1 VAAQLVRTEVKDQE
15 RKREVKLE
23 NLHRA
28 PRWKTLLAFAII
40 YFVWGATFFAI
51 RVGVREVPPLLFCA
65 MRFVAAGL
73 LVYLWAIAQKRRQPT
88 ARQWLS
94 AFLLAFL
101 IFVVD
106 YGFLFW
112 AEQRVPSGIAAVIL
126 ATIPAFMALSEILIL
141 RTQRLTARLSLGLLA
156 GIAGV
161 AVLMSRAI
169 DLGKFGKLGGA
180 PINTAGAVGLII
192 GAISWSIASALA
204 RKLPLPS
211 SKVMSSGAQML
222 AGGVMLMAVSAAR
235 GEWRGFHLLSV
246 SGAAWIALVYL
257 VFAGSIA
264 GFTAYVWLL
273 HHESPTKIGTYAYV
287 NPVVAVVIG
296 YFLGGEPLGARTVL
310 GGLFVVA
317 SVVTITS
324 MRAKTP
330 TRAESPAV
338 VEAAE

>member
-1 VAAQLVRTEVKDQE
+1 MATGLIATDTKP
-15 RKREVKLE
+15 
-23 NLHRA
+23 A
-28 PRWKTLLAFAII
+28 RWKVLLAFAII

-51 RVGVREVPPLLFCA
+51 RVGVREVPPLLYCA

-73 LVYLWAIAQKRRQPT
+73 LVFLWAVTQKEKLPSV
-88 ARQWLS
+88 RQWLS

-126 ATIPAFMALSEILIL
+126 ATIPAFMALAEILIL
-141 RTQRLTARLSLGLLA
+141 RTQRLTARLALALVA

-161 AVLMSRAI
+161 AVLMIRTM
-169 DLGKFGKLGGA
+169 DLGGA
-180 PINTAGAVGLII
+180 AIDTAGAAGLIV

-204 RKLPLPS
+204 RKLPLPA

-222 AGGVMLMAVSAAR
+222 AGGVMLLVVSAAR
-235 GEWRGFHLLSV
+235 GEWRGFHLSAV

-273 HHESPTKIGTYAYV
+273 HHESPTRVGTYAYV

-296 YFLGGEPLGARTVL
+296 YLIGGEPLGARTVV
-310 GGLFVVA
+310 GGVCVLA

-324 MRAKTP
+324 MKRQTP
-330 TRAESPAV
+330 VVAED
-338 VEAAE
+338 AE

>member
-1 VAAQLVRTEVKDQE
+1 MEDT
-15 RKREVKLE
+15 
-23 NLHRA
+23 HHA
-28 PRWKTLLAFAII
+28 PKWKTLLAFGII

-73 LVYLWAIAQKRRQPT
+73 LVYLWATAKKEQQPT

-126 ATIPAFMALSEILIL
+126 ATIPAFMALSEIIIL
-141 RTQRLTARLSLGLLA
+141 RTQRLTARLSVALLA

-161 AVLMSRAI
+161 AVLMSHSI
-169 DLGKFGKLGGA
+169 DLGKLGKLGGT
-180 PINTAGAVGLII
+180 PIDTAGAVGLII

-222 AGGVMLMAVSAAR
+222 AGGAMLVAVSAAR
-235 GEWRGFHLLSV
+235 GEWHGFDLLAI
-246 SGAAWIALVYL
+246 SGTAWIALVYL

-273 HHESPTKIGTYAYV
+273 HRESPTKVGTYAYV
-287 NPVVAVVIG
+287 NPVVAVIIG

-310 GGLFVVA
+310 GGMFVLA

-324 MRAKTP
+324 MRTKTP
-330 TRAESPAV
+330 AVAED
-338 VEAAE
+338 AE

>member
-1 VAAQLVRTEVKDQE
+1 MEDTHHV
-15 RKREVKLE
+15 
-23 NLHRA
+23 
-28 PRWKTLLAFAII
+28 PRWKTLLAFGII

-73 LVYLWAIAQKRRQPT
+73 LVYLWATAKKEQQPT

-126 ATIPAFMALSEILIL
+126 ATIPAFMALSEIIIL
-141 RTQRLTARLSLGLLA
+141 RTQRLTARLSVALLA

-161 AVLMSRAI
+161 AVLMSHSI
-169 DLGKFGKLGGA
+169 DLGKLGKLGGT
-180 PINTAGAVGLII
+180 PIDTAGAVGLII

-222 AGGVMLMAVSAAR
+222 AGGAMLVAVSAAR
-235 GEWRGFHLLSV
+235 GEWHGFDLLAI
-246 SGAAWIALVYL
+246 SGTAWIALVYL

-273 HHESPTKIGTYAYV
+273 HHESPTKVGTYAYV
-287 NPVVAVVIG
+287 NPVVAVIIG

-310 GGLFVVA
+310 GGMFVLA

-324 MRAKTP
+324 MRTKTP
-330 TRAESPAV
+330 AVAED
-338 VEAAE
+338 AE

>member
-1 VAAQLVRTEVKDQE
+1 MPMSAETKPA
-15 RKREVKLE
+15 
-23 NLHRA
+23 
-28 PRWKTLLAFAII
+28 RWKTLVAFGII
-40 YFVWGATFFAI
+40 YFVWGSTFYAI
-51 RVGVREVPPLLFCA
+51 RIGVHQVPPLLYA
-65 MRFVAAGL
+65 ALRFIAAGL
-73 LVYLWAIAQKRRQPT
+73 LVYLWATARKEKQPSP
-88 ARQWLS
+88 RQWLS
-94 AFLLAFL
+94 VFLIAFL

-141 RTQRLTARLSLGLLA
+141 RTQRLTARLSLALLA

-161 AVLMSRAI
+161 AVLMSHTVV
-169 DLGKFGKLGGA
+169 LGGE
-180 PINTAGAVGLII
+180 PIDTFGAAGLIV

-204 RKLPLPS
+204 RKLPLPA

-222 AGGVMLMAVSAAR
+222 AGGAMLLAVSAAR
-235 GEWRGFHLLSV
+235 GEWRGFDLLAV
-246 SGAAWIALVYL
+246 SGSAWIALVYL

-273 HHESPTKIGTYAYV
+273 HHESPTKVGTYAYV
-287 NPVVAVVIG
+287 NPVVAVIIG

-310 GGLFVVA
+310 GGVFVLA

-324 MRAKTP
+324 MRTKA
-330 TRAESPAV
+330 PAV
-338 VEAAE
+338 AEDAE

>member
-1 VAAQLVRTEVKDQE
+1 MEDTHHV
-15 RKREVKLE
+15 
-23 NLHRA
+23 
-28 PRWKTLLAFAII
+28 PRWKTLLAFGII

-73 LVYLWAIAQKRRQPT
+73 LVYLWATAKKEQQPT

-126 ATIPAFMALSEILIL
+126 ATIPAFMALSEIIIL
-141 RTQRLTARLSLGLLA
+141 RTQRLTARLSVALLA

-161 AVLMSRAI
+161 AVLMSHSI
-169 DLGKFGKLGGA
+169 DLGKLGKLGGT
-180 PINTAGAVGLII
+180 PIDTAGAVGLII

-222 AGGVMLMAVSAAR
+222 AGGAMLVAVSAAR
-235 GEWRGFHLLSV
+235 GEWRGFNLLAI
-246 SGAAWIALVYL
+246 SGTAWIALVYL

-273 HHESPTKIGTYAYV
+273 HRESPTKVGTYAYV
-287 NPVVAVVIG
+287 NPVVAVIIG

-310 GGLFVVA
+310 GGMFVLA

-324 MRAKTP
+324 MRTKTP
-330 TRAESPAV
+330 AVAED
-338 VEAAE
+338 AE

>member
-1 VAAQLVRTEVKDQE
+1 MEDTHHV
-15 RKREVKLE
+15 
-23 NLHRA
+23 
-28 PRWKTLLAFAII
+28 PRWKTLLAFGII

-73 LVYLWAIAQKRRQPT
+73 LVYLWASAKKEQQPT
-88 ARQWLS
+88 AREWLS

-126 ATIPAFMALSEILIL
+126 ATIPAFMALSEIIIL
-141 RTQRLTARLSLGLLA
+141 RTQRLTARLSVALLA

-161 AVLMSRAI
+161 AVLMSHSI
-169 DLGKFGKLGGA
+169 DLGKLGKLGGT
-180 PINTAGAVGLII
+180 PIDTAGAVGLII

-222 AGGVMLMAVSAAR
+222 AGGAMLVAVSAAR
-235 GEWRGFHLLSV
+235 GEWHGFDLLAI
-246 SGAAWIALVYL
+246 SGTAWIALVYL

-273 HHESPTKIGTYAYV
+273 HRESPTKVGTYAYV
-287 NPVVAVVIG
+287 NPVVAVIIG

-310 GGLFVVA
+310 GGMFVLA

-324 MRAKTP
+324 MRTKTP
-330 TRAESPAV
+330 AVAED
-338 VEAAE
+338 AE

>member
-1 VAAQLVRTEVKDQE
+1 MEDTQY
-15 RKREVKLE
+15 
-23 NLHRA
+23 A
-28 PRWKTLLAFAII
+28 PRWKTLLAFGII
-40 YFVWGATFFAI
+40 YFVWGSTFFAI
-51 RVGVREVPPLLFCA
+51 RVGVHEVPPLLFAA

-73 LVYLWAIAQKRRQPT
+73 LVYLWAAAKKEQQPT

-94 AFLLAFL
+94 VFLLAFL

-126 ATIPAFMALSEILIL
+126 ATIPAFMALSEIIIL
-141 RTQRLTARLSLGLLA
+141 RTQRLTARLSVALLA
-156 GIAGV
+156 GFAGV
-161 AVLMSRAI
+161 AVLMTPSI
-169 DLGKFGKLGGA
+169 GKLGGA
-180 PINTAGAVGLII
+180 AIDRAGAVGLIV
-192 GAISWSIASALA
+192 GAIGWSIASALA

-222 AGGVMLMAVSAAR
+222 AGGAMLVAISAAR
-235 GEWRGFHLLSV
+235 GEWRGFNLLAISNT
-246 SGAAWIALVYL
+246 AWIALVYL

-273 HHESPTKIGTYAYV
+273 HRESPTKVGTYAYV
-287 NPVVAVVIG
+287 NPVVAVIIG

-310 GGLFVVA
+310 GGIFVLA

-324 MRAKTP
+324 MRTKTP
-330 TRAESPAV
+330 AVAED
-338 VEAAE
+338 AE

>member
-1 VAAQLVRTEVKDQE
+1 MEDT
-15 RKREVKLE
+15 
-23 NLHRA
+23 HHA
-28 PRWKTLLAFAII
+28 PKWKTLLAFGII

-73 LVYLWAIAQKRRQPT
+73 LVYLWATAKKEQQPT

-126 ATIPAFMALSEILIL
+126 ATIPAFMALSEIIIL
-141 RTQRLTARLSLGLLA
+141 RTQRLTARLSVALLA

-161 AVLMSRAI
+161 AVLMSHSI
-169 DLGKFGKLGGA
+169 DLGKLGKLGGT
-180 PINTAGAVGLII
+180 PIDTAGAVGLII

-222 AGGVMLMAVSAAR
+222 AGGAMLVAVSAAR
-235 GEWRGFHLLSV
+235 GEWHGFDLLAI
-246 SGAAWIALVYL
+246 SGTAWIALVYL

-273 HHESPTKIGTYAYV
+273 HRESPTKVGTYAYV
-287 NPVVAVVIG
+287 NPVVAVIIG

-310 GGLFVVA
+310 GGVFVLA

-330 TRAESPAV
+330 AVAED
-338 VEAAE
+338 AE

>member
-1 VAAQLVRTEVKDQE
+1 M
-15 RKREVKLE
+15 E
-23 NLHRA
+23 NTHYA
-28 PRWKTLLAFAII
+28 PKWKTLLAFGII

-73 LVYLWAIAQKRRQPT
+73 LVYLWATAKKEQQPT

-126 ATIPAFMALSEILIL
+126 ATIPAFMALSEIVIL
-141 RTQRLTARLSLGLLA
+141 RTQRLTARLSAALLA

-161 AVLMSRAI
+161 AVLMSRSI
-169 DLGKFGKLGGA
+169 DLGKLGKLSGA
-180 PINTAGAVGLII
+180 PIDTAGAVGLII

-204 RKLPLPS
+204 RKLPLPA

-222 AGGVMLMAVSAAR
+222 AGGAMLLAVSAAR
-235 GEWRGFHLLSV
+235 GEWQGFDLRAV
-246 SGAAWIALVYL
+246 SGTAWIALVYL

-273 HHESPTKIGTYAYV
+273 HHESPTKVGTYAYA
-287 NPVVAVVIG
+287 NPVVAVIIG
-296 YFLGGEPLGARTVL
+296 YFLGGEPLGVRTVL
-310 GGLFVVA
+310 GGMFVLA
-317 SVVTITS
+317 SVVTITG

-330 TRAESPAV
+330 VVAEDAK
-338 VEAAE
+338 

>member
-1 VAAQLVRTEVKDQE
+1 MDNTRY
-15 RKREVKLE
+15 
-23 NLHRA
+23 A
-28 PRWKTLLAFAII
+28 PRWKTLLAFGII

-73 LVYLWAIAQKRRQPT
+73 LVYLWATAKKEQQPT

-112 AEQRVPSGIAAVIL
+112 AEQRVPSGVAAVIL
-126 ATIPAFMALSEILIL
+126 ATIPAFMALSEIVIL
-141 RTQRLTARLSLGLLA
+141 RTQRLTARLSVALLA

-161 AVLMSRAI
+161 AVLMSRSI
-169 DLGKFGKLGGA
+169 DLGKLGKLGGA
-180 PINTAGAVGLII
+180 QIDTAGAVGLII

-204 RKLPLPS
+204 RKLPLPA

-222 AGGVMLMAVSAAR
+222 AGGAMLVAVSAAR
-235 GEWRGFHLLSV
+235 GEWRGFHLLAV
-246 SGAAWIALVYL
+246 SGTAWIALVYL

-273 HHESPTKIGTYAYV
+273 HHESPTKVGTYAYV
-287 NPVVAVVIG
+287 NPVVAVIIG

-310 GGLFVVA
+310 GGIFVLA

-324 MRAKTP
+324 MRVKTP
-330 TRAESPAV
+330 AVAED
-338 VEAAE
+338 AE